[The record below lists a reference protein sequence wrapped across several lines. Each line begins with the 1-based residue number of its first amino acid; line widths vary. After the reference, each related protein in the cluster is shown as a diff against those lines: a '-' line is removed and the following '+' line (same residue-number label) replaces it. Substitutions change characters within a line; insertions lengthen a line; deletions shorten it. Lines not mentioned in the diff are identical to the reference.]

1 MMAATLRLSGALKDV
16 VGGRENFDVEPGRS
30 VRETLAGLGI
40 VPDTIALVV
49 VNNEHQSKD
58 YIIQDGDAIRILA
71 VIGGG

>member
-1 MMAATLRLSGALKDV
+1 MAATLRLSGALKDV
-16 VGGRENFDVEPGRS
+16 VGGRDNFDVESGRS
-30 VRETLAGLGI
+30 VRETLSGLGI

-58 YIIQDGDAIRILA
+58 YIIQEGDEIRVLA

>member
-1 MMAATLRLSGALKDV
+1 MAATLRLSGALKEV
-16 VGGRENFDVEPGRS
+16 VGGRDHFEVEAGCS

-49 VNNEHQSKD
+49 VNNEQQSKD
-58 YIIQDGDAIRILA
+58 YIIQEGDAIRVLA

>member
-1 MMAATLRLSGALKDV
+1 MTANLRLSGALKDV
-16 VGGRENFDVEPGRS
+16 VGGREYFEVEPGRS
-30 VRETLAGLGI
+30 VRETLASLGI

-58 YIIQDGDAIRILA
+58 YIIQEGDTIRILA

>member
-1 MMAATLRLSGALKDV
+1 MTANLRLSGALKDV
-16 VGGRENFDVEPGRS
+16 VGGREHFEVEPGRS
-30 VRETLAGLGI
+30 VRETLTSLGI

-58 YIIQDGDAIRILA
+58 YIIQEGDTIRILA